1 MGTMRQ
7 PGLLLLVALV
17 AATEARGG
25 AEIRVVNADGSDEGL
40 NERTAASPLGGNPG
54 TTVGEQRR
62 IAFQYAAALWAATLG
77 NQVPISIKA
86 RFQPLDCSSSVAVL
100 GTAGPTKLY
109 DDSAYPAALANE
121 RAGRDLDPGTEEV
134 DAQFSSKV
142 GTDGCSAP
150 PWYYGLDNQPPDGQT
165 DLVTV
170 LLHEFAHGLGFFSAS
185 RGFLTNAQDDTS
197 QTLLSQ
203 LTDVEYQAAIR
214 RPMGVSWVG
223 PIVRAQKDAILD
235 QTDGTL
241 ELPSTGSWLMTKA
254 RFGAAPVDITAPLE
268 RPQDA
273 SGGLAT
279 DACSSIQAVPGKLV
293 IADRSGRCLVAR
305 RAANAQAAGAL
316 GLIVRHDQSGDEP
329 FSYGA
334 SDAGASIVIPIW
346 GISYDDGAQVEAALG
361 AGEVT
366 ATVRAAARRAG
377 ENASGDVLLYT
388 PATYS
393 AGSSVAHW
401 TRTAIPSLLMEP
413 IINPGVPRNLDLTV
427 AALADVGWTV
437 PKGLSVGATKLV
449 RSDLVAGQL
458 AQYVVQV
465 VNRGSGVATG
475 VVLDNLPD
483 AAMSFLSNTV
493 DCTTAFP
500 CDLGMLA
507 PGEVRTVIA
516 SYSLPR
522 PTSTATQIFRI
533 TAGTPAPEPRYAS
546 ATVVA
551 SVARS
556 GCSAPGGGPQGAMG
570 WLLVLGGFLVRG
582 RRRARVE
589 PVRSTR
595 SG

>member
-1 MGTMRQ
+1 MRRS
-7 PGLLLLVALV
+7 GLLLLVALV
-17 AATEARGG
+17 AASQARGG
-25 AEIRVVNADGSDEGL
+25 AEIRVVNSDGSGEGL
-40 NERTAASPLGGNPG
+40 NDSTAATPVGSNPG

-62 IAFQYAAALWAATLG
+62 IAFQYAASLWAATVG

-86 RFQPLDCSSSVAVL
+86 QFQPLDCSSSVAVL

-109 DDSAYPAALANE
+109 DDDQYPAALANE
-121 RAGRDLDPGTEEV
+121 RAGRDLDPGTEQI
-134 DAQFSSKV
+134 DAEFSSKV

-170 LLHEFAHGLGFFSAS
+170 LLHEFGHGLGFFSAS
-185 RGFLTNAQDDTS
+185 RGFLLNAQDDAS

-203 LTDVEYQAAIR
+203 LTEVDYQAAIR

-223 PIVRAQKDAILD
+223 PMVRAQKDTILD
-235 QTDGTL
+235 QLDGIL
-241 ELPSTGSWLMTKA
+241 ELPGQGSWLLAKA
-254 RFGAAPVDITAPLE
+254 RFGAAPVDITSPLV

-273 SGGLAT
+273 SGGAAT
-279 DACSSIQAVPGKLV
+279 DACTPIQPVPGKVV

-334 SDAGASIVIPIW
+334 SDAGVSIVIPVW
-346 GISYDDGAQVEAALG
+346 GISYEDGVQVETALA
-361 AGEVT
+361 AGEVE

-377 ENASGDVLLYT
+377 ENANGDVLLYT
-388 PATYS
+388 PGTYS
-393 AGSSVAHW
+393 AGSSLAHW

-427 AALADVGWTV
+427 AALADVGWRV
-437 PKGLSVGATKLV
+437 PSGLSIGATKLV
-449 RSDLVAGQL
+449 RSDLVNGQPAL
-458 AQYVVQV
+458 YVVQV
-465 VNRGSGVATG
+465 VNRGAGAATG
-475 VVLDNLPD
+475 VVLDNVPD
-483 AAMSFLSNTV
+483 AAMSFQSNTL
-493 DCTTAFP
+493 DCTTTFP
-500 CDLGMLA
+500 CALGTLA

-516 SYSLPR
+516 SYALER
-522 PTSTATQIFRI
+522 PSASATQSFRI
-533 TAGTPAPEPRYAS
+533 SAGSPAPDPRYAS

-556 GCSAPGGGPQGAMG
+556 GCSATGNGPLGAIG
-570 WLLVLGGFLVRG
+570 WLLVLGALLARS
-582 RRRARVE
+582 RR
-589 PVRSTR
+589 TR
-595 SG
+595 H

>member
-1 MGTMRQ
+1 MRRS
-7 PGLLLLVALV
+7 GLLLLLALV
-17 AATEARGG
+17 AASKARGG
-25 AEIRVVNADGSDEGL
+25 AEIRVANADGSGEGL
-40 NERTAASPLGGNPG
+40 NDSTAATPVGGNPG

-62 IAFQYAAALWAATLG
+62 IAFQYAASLWAATVG

-86 RFQPLDCSSSVAVL
+86 QFQPLNCSSSVAVL
-100 GTAGPTKLY
+100 GTAGPTELY
-109 DDSAYPAALANE
+109 EDDQYPAALANE
-121 RAGRDLDPGTEEV
+121 RAGRDLDPGTEEIE
-134 DAQFSSKV
+134 AQFSSKV

-150 PWYYGLDNQPPDGQT
+150 PWYYGLDNQAPDGQT

-170 LLHEFAHGLGFFSAS
+170 LLHEFGHGLGFFSAS
-185 RGFLTNAQDDTS
+185 RGFLVNAQDDFS

-203 LTDVEYQAAIR
+203 LTDVDYQAAIR

-223 PIVRAQKDAILD
+223 PMVRAQKDTILD
-235 QTDGTL
+235 QLDGIL
-241 ELPSTGSWLMTKA
+241 ELPGKGSWLLAKA
-254 RFGAAPVDITAPLE
+254 GFGATPVDITAPLV

-273 SGGLAT
+273 SDGGAT
-279 DACSSIQAVPGKLV
+279 DACAPILPVPGKVV

-334 SDAGASIVIPIW
+334 SDAGVSIVIPIW
-346 GISYDDGAQVEAALG
+346 GISYDDGVQVEAALET
-361 AGEVT
+361 GEVA

-377 ENASGDVLLYT
+377 ENAKGDVLLYT

-393 AGSSVAHW
+393 AGSSLAHW

-437 PKGLSVGATKLV
+437 PRGLSVGATKLL
-449 RSDLVAGQL
+449 RSDLVVGPAL
-458 AQYVVQV
+458 YVVQV
-465 VNRGSGVATG
+465 VNRGAAAATG
-475 VVLDNLPD
+475 VVLDNVPD
-483 AAMSFLSNTV
+483 AAMSFQFNTL

-500 CDLGMLA
+500 CALGTLS

-516 SYSLPR
+516 SYVLDR
-522 PTSTATQIFRI
+522 PSASATQSFRI
-533 TAGTPAPEPRYAS
+533 TARSPAPESRYAS

-551 SVARS
+551 SIARS
-556 GCSAPGGGPQGAMG
+556 GCSATGGGPLGAIG
-570 WLLVLGGFLVRG
+570 WFLVLGALLA
-582 RRRARVE
+582 RRRRI
-589 PVRSTR
+589 RH
-595 SG
+595 